1 MPINKP
7 PSLRHTSTT
16 TSSGSDRSSSEIF
29 SGLSSTSVTSAA
41 SSKHSLDLSS
51 PHSQAQNQSYGQVPR
66 QGQRAR
72 GQPFQTPSPHPTSSP
87 EMSHSASSSLST
99 SASSHLHLHL
109 HPRSSSHHRS
119 SPSPA
124 RPSQPCSH
132 TTSSRSSSRLSSS
145 KPNQQQQQQQ
155 QPQRPGP
162 ISLPP
167 PLLPSQVAFS
177 IPLQQLSP
185 HPLTPL
191 GMSVSVSVSPLVEYP
206 GGFGY
211 VNGMFGQHQQY
222 NQQQQFGQSLPAH
235 GLPPMTPSMPSFT
248 FLPSGSH
255 TTPTGTSIRV
265 GTGCGHSGGH
275 KHTRSRSKS
284 FARRVEMESEL
295 DSVVGDEDEN
305 VLSNSNVSLGS
316 RRSSSASPPSSSARQ
331 RYPHPHQQHHHQN
344 QQQYNTHSQ
353 PIQVNKIVSFPNIN
367 LFFFLL
373 PIITTGTA
381 TLPSKPT
388 IST

>member
-1 MPINKP
+1 M
-7 PSLRHTSTT
+7 
-16 TSSGSDRSSSEIF
+16 
-29 SGLSSTSVTSAA
+29 TSAA

-51 PHSQAQNQSYGQVPR
+51 PHSQAQSYSHGQVPR

-72 GQPFQTPSPHPTSSP
+72 GQPFQTSSHPTSSP

-99 SASSHLHLHL
+99 SGSSHL

-124 RPSQPCSH
+124 RPSQPCSY

-145 KPNQQQQQQQ
+145 KPNHHHHH
-155 QPQRPGP
+155 PQRPGP

-211 VNGMFGQHQQY
+211 ANGMFGQHQQY
-222 NQQQQFGQSLPAH
+222 NQQQQCGQSFQATTLH

-265 GTGCGHSGGH
+265 GTGCGGHSGGH

-284 FARRVEMESEL
+284 FARRFEMESEL

-316 RRSSSASPPSSSARQ
+316 RCSSSASPPSSSTRQ

-353 PIQVNKIVSFPNIN
+353 PIQVNKIVSFPNIS
-367 LFFFLL
+367 LFFLSTDYNNRDSNLTIKANHLDVAPLPLL
-373 PIITTGTA
+373 VLMPSLPQMRHSIPIYS
-381 TLPSKPT
+381 LSLSSYQC